1 MCTKIPIFIH
11 PTLEIAG
18 RKERN
23 KMPPA
28 TVATGHPQSTP
39 NPSIIKYFDVK
50 GMREGQR

>member
-18 RKERN
+18 KKERN

-28 TVATGHPQSTP
+28 TVGHPQSTP
-39 NPSIIKYFDVK
+39 NPSIIKYFEVT
-50 GMREGQR
+50 GMRQGQS